1 MSKARKL
8 TAIAFASLMLT
19 ATATAYAAPGP
30 PTNAGNGGGSSGQCT
45 GPAGERPGGA
55 CQSGNK

>member
-1 MSKARKL
+1 MKL
-8 TAIAFASLMLT
+8 KFATLALSAVLGLSAVSTAL
-19 ATATAYAAPGP
+19 AAPP
-30 PTNAGNGGGSSGQCT
+30 PPSPGNGGGASGQCT